1 MPIQRTY
8 PKQLTTSLHPALES
22 PEMRPPIEH
31 ALLQVL
37 NVLNKGMQTPS
48 MADRAYS
55 RAGSGSGIALL
66 PPQMRS
72 EFETIL
78 TRLSIWAGSMGVLAP
93 SHASLDER
101 LHSGNHD
108 EIRDVL
114 CHLLGRL
121 KETLQLAVDPPTQ
134 ESEEE
139 SEGSDTS
146 DSDSLVSLD
155 TADDVLGMEGRPP
168 LDASP
173 VVKAND
179 IISRLYRLSSAIRK
193 PVSSRENERVRKF
206 AQDLVNLPDMQSQAE
221 ELDSLGSFAR
231 WLAGYKYPKAP
242 QPLVERLVSSVA
254 FRRARL
260 LYRHRHQ
267 SKLQQGVPK
276 VRERGNDFHVNPE
289 RVAAAAQGLTANV
302 PAFGFDPGPSPSVV
316 FSATVASSVDR
327 RRYQSFGKSVP
338 LSGITQT
345 AVNRRR
351 NLDVPPY
358 SGPTDESSDQAFC
371 PYCTR
376 AIDLKETREPRWTRH
391 VLKDIEPYICLFPD
405 CGDDGLS
412 FRSSDEWLGHMQQ
425 HTLVWSCQIVGH
437 ESEVYRSSEEL
448 EDHVRSAHSDSV
460 TDSQIPYLVRSSA
473 RPHPD
478 LFSVLASSWNLA
490 ATGASDN
497 PTESRASPV
506 CILCQEEIGSQSA
519 AESEGN
525 LYDHILNHLEE
536 MALFSLPPTDHTED
550 GRSMASGRKTRGTAQ
565 DISGLPPAEF
575 DDDNGGAALSPSWQL
590 YKKEGVLPR
599 LSGTPDEETLQRVY
613 REVQNMRL
621 TDDPSLE
628 SSGRETD
635 PILGHF
641 TEVMLKETNRGRSAT
656 LRRPTCGAPDCEVD
670 LSAVGPRGE
679 LHSSP
684 YCGTHTCQHLLWKA
698 DAGGETPA
706 FWIADT
712 GDETPT
718 FCHLPKGKYVPF
730 CAEHMKCGRPHCPEQ
745 GFYEQAIE
753 RAVGTDSHVLPWFC
767 WRHRCQEGGCN
778 RGINNNQQR
787 RCAKHAL
794 TLPQGWPFI
803 KQQKLSDD
811 DLEFN
816 KARRRFI
823 AFSGIPMKWE
833 DPTLLD
839 NALQVVPLDRIYEEA
854 ETENL
859 QCLEEAISAGQ
870 WPEWGYQ
877 DCVVR
882 ALLRWFKRSFFT
894 WVNNPLCSVCQSPTI
909 ALGMAPPTDQETV
922 HGATRVE
929 LYECHNGTCGAK
941 ERFPRYSSAVKLLET
956 RRGRTGEWTNCFGF
970 LCRAIGSRVRWVW
983 NSEDHT
989 WLEIYSEHQD
999 RWVHADAC
1007 EEAWNIPLLYSKGW
1021 GKRMAYCIAFSLDGA
1036 ADVTGRY
1043 VVEEAHALP
1052 RDICSETQLTEILAE
1067 ITAMRRE
1074 GRSDE
1079 VKARLAKEDETEAEQ
1094 LYIHPSSESTTP
1106 TLNIM
1111 FRSPRTT
1118 PDNTP
1123 PNSPRRSLYPGDPQ
1137 WF

>member
-1 MPIQRTY
+1 
-8 PKQLTTSLHPALES
+8 
-22 PEMRPPIEH
+22 MRPPIEH

-37 NVLNKGMQTPS
+37 NVLNKGIQTPS
-48 MADRAYS
+48 LADRAYS

-66 PPQMRS
+66 PPQIRS

-101 LHSGNHD
+101 LHSGDHD

-121 KETLQLAVDPPTQ
+121 KETLQLAMEPPAQ
-134 ESEEE
+134 ESEGE
-139 SEGSDTS
+139 SEGSDPS

-155 TADDVLGMEGRPP
+155 MADNVLGMEGRPP

-206 AQDLVNLPDMQSQAE
+206 AQDLVNRPDMQSQAE

-231 WLAGYKYPKAP
+231 WLTGYKYPKAP

-276 VRERGNDFHVNPE
+276 VVRERGNDFHMNPE
-289 RVAAAAQGLTANV
+289 RAAAAAQGLAGNV
-302 PAFGFDPGPSPSVV
+302 PALGFDPGPSPSVV

-376 AIDLKETREPRWTRH
+376 AIDMKETREPRWTRH
-391 VLKDIEPYICLFPD
+391 ILKDIEPYICLFPD

-412 FRSSDEWLGHMQQ
+412 FRSSDEWLRHMQQ

-448 EDHVRSAHSDSV
+448 EDHIRSAHSDSV

-497 PTESRASPV
+497 PTEPRASPV
-506 CILCQEEIGSQSA
+506 CILCQEEIGSQSGT
-519 AESEGN
+519 ESEGN
-525 LYDHILNHLEE
+525 LCDHILNHLEE
-536 MALFSLPPTDHTED
+536 MALFSLPPTEHTED
-550 GRSMASGRKTRGTAQ
+550 GRSMASGKKTRGTAQ
-565 DISGLPPAEF
+565 DISDLPPAEF

-590 YKKEGVLPR
+590 YRKEGVLPR
-599 LSGTPDEETLQRVY
+599 LSGSPDEETLQRVY

-621 TDDPSLE
+621 ADDPSLE
-628 SSGRETD
+628 PSDREAD

-641 TEVMLKETNRGRSAT
+641 TK
-656 LRRPTCGAPDCEVD
+656 
-670 LSAVGPRGE
+670 
-679 LHSSP
+679 SSP
-684 YCGTHTCQHLLWKA
+684 YCATHTCQYLLRIA
-698 DAGGETPA
+698 DAEGEAPA
-706 FWIADT
+706 
-712 GDETPT
+712 
-718 FCHLPKGKYVPF
+718 FCHLPKAKDVPF

-745 GFYEQAIE
+745 GFYEQAGE
-753 RAVGTDSHVLPWFC
+753 RAVSTDSHVLPWFC

-778 RGINNNQQR
+778 RGIDNNQQK
-787 RCAKHAL
+787 RCARHAL

-803 KQQKLSDD
+803 KQHKLSDV

-816 KARRRFI
+816 KARNRFI
-823 AFSGIPMKWE
+823 SLSGIPMKWE

-839 NALQVVPLDRIYEEA
+839 NALQVVPLDQIYEEA
-854 ETENL
+854 DTENL
-859 QCLEEAISAGQ
+859 QFLEEAISAGQ

-882 ALLRWFKRSFFT
+882 TLLRWFKRDFFT
-894 WVNNPLCSVCQSPTI
+894 WVNNPVCSVCLSPTI
-909 ALGMAPPTDQETV
+909 ALGMTPPTDQETV
-922 HGATRVE
+922 HGAMRVE
-929 LYECHNGTCGAK
+929 LYECHNGRCGAK
-941 ERFPRYSSAVKLLET
+941 QRFPRYSSAVKLLET
-956 RRGRTGEWTNCFGF
+956 RRGRVGEWTNCFGF

-999 RWVHADAC
+999 RWVHADVC
-1007 EEAWNIPLLYSKGW
+1007 EDAWDKPLLYSKGW

-1036 ADVTGRY
+1036 TDVTGRY

-1079 VKARLAKEDETEAEQ
+1079 VKARLVKEDEIEAEQ
-1094 LYIHPSSESTTP
+1094 LMSG
-1106 TLNIM
+1106 
-1111 FRSPRTT
+1111 SPV
-1118 PDNTP
+1118 
-1123 PNSPRRSLYPGDPQ
+1123 
-1137 WF
+1137 